1 MDLETILR
9 FYGSNPWY
17 GAVLIGILGLC
28 VGSFL
33 NVCIYRIPNK
43 LSIRTPP
50 SHCPDCKAR
59 LTALDMVPVA
69 SWLFLG
75 GKCRYCGK
83 PISPR
88 YMLVELLTAAVFLL
102 CWWRLPGLAS
112 LIPAL
117 ILACVLIT
125 ATFIDAEHTI
135 IPNGLVLF
143 GAVCGAVAVLITG
156 LTGKPNPRWQ
166 DALLGALAGGGPLL
180 LIDVVSRLILRK
192 DGMGGGDVKLM
203 MMVGLFL
210 GWQNTLLALVLAVV
224 AGGLAGAVLLAAKVL
239 KQGDYFPFGPFLAAG
254 SLASLLFGQDLL
266 RLYAAFSDGIINRI
280 AG

>member
-17 GAVLIGILGLC
+17 GAILTGILGLC

-75 GKCRYCGK
+75 GKCRHCGK

-88 YMLVELLTAAVFLL
+88 YMIVELLTGVLFLL
-102 CWWRLPGLAS
+102 CWWRLPGLGS

-117 ILACVLIT
+117 ALVSVLI
-125 ATFIDAEHTI
+125 AACFIDAEHTI

-143 GAVCGAVAVLITG
+143 GSVCGALAVLITSLAG
-156 LTGKPNPRWQ
+156 NPNPRWQ
-166 DALLGALAGGGPLL
+166 DALLGALAGGGPLF

-203 MMVGLFL
+203 AMVGLFL
-210 GWQNTLLALVLAVV
+210 GWQHTLLALVLAVV
-224 AGGLAGAVLLAAKVL
+224 AGGLAGAVLLVTKVL
-239 KQGDYFPFGPFLAAG
+239 KHGDYFPFGPFLAAG
-254 SLASLLFGQDLL
+254 SLTALLFGQQILQGYL
-266 RLYAAFSDGIINRI
+266 AFSNAIVKLII
-280 AG
+280 G

>member
-1 MDLETILR
+1 MDLEMILR
-9 FYGSNPWY
+9 WYGSNPWY
-17 GAVLIGILGLC
+17 GALLVTILGLC

-59 LTALDMVPVA
+59 LSILDMVPVA

-75 GKCRYCGK
+75 GKCRHCGK

-88 YMLVELLTAAVFLL
+88 YMIVELLTGALFLL
-102 CWWRLPGLAS
+102 CWWRLPGLEM
-112 LIPAL
+112 LLPAL
-117 ILACVLIT
+117 ALASVLI
-125 ATFIDAEHTI
+125 ACGFIDAEHSI

-143 GAVCGAVAVLITG
+143 GAVCGALAVFVTG
-156 LTGKPNPRWQ
+156 LIGTPHPQWQ
-166 DALLGALAGGGPLL
+166 DALLGAVVGGGPLFM
-180 LIDVVSRLILRK
+180 IDVVSRWILRK

-203 MMVGLFL
+203 AMVGLFL
-210 GWQNTLLALVLAVV
+210 GWKHTLVALLLAVI
-224 AGGLAGAVLLAAKVL
+224 AGGIAGMVLLIARIVKR
-239 KQGDYFPFGPFLAAG
+239 GDYFPFGPFLAAG
-254 SLASLLFGQDLL
+254 SFTALLFGRDLL
-266 RLYAAFSDGIINRI
+266 ELYVSFNNSIINMI